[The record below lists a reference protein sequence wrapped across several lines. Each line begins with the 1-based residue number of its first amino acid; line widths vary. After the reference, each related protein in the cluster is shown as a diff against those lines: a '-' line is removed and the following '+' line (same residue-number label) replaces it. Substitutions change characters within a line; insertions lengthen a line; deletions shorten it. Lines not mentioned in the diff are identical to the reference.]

1 MKTTPSITY
10 IYRMCH
16 SGIHILFLLISYL
29 QFWIM
34 KHQSID
40 TWRKTSQECNTVL
53 TSQNETLFWYFCF
66 DITIWFVIHPF
77 KCILLIPFSSQRSGF
92 INFMNDEERRLFW
105 QKSKSLFWL
114 SENQKVWAFYLRFV
128 VRSEPWGS
136 FLVAQKQ
143 YEVMWHISSPPHVL
157 SSRLPINSPTNE

>member
-1 MKTTPSITY
+1 
-10 IYRMCH
+10 MCH

-53 TSQNETLFWYFCF
+53 TSQYETLFWSFCV
-66 DITIWFVIHPF
+66 DITIWFVYPF
-77 KCILLIPFSSQRSGF
+77 KCISLIPFSRQRSGF

-105 QKSKSLFWL
+105 QKTKSLFWR
-114 SENQKVWAFYLRFV
+114 KT
-128 VRSEPWGS
+128 VRKPKKCELFTWGLWSDRNPEGVFLLPKSNMKWCDISHHLHMS
-136 FLVAQKQ
+136 FLSVFPLIHQLMSNLHNV
-143 YEVMWHISSPPHVL
+143 ECPHI
-157 SSRLPINSPTNE
+157 

>member
-53 TSQNETLFWYFCF
+53 TSQYETLFWSFCV
-66 DITIWFVIHPF
+66 DITIWFVYPF
-77 KCILLIPFSSQRSGF
+77 KCISLIPFSRQRSGF

-105 QKSKSLFWL
+105 QKSKSLFWR
-114 SENQKVWAFYLRFV
+114 KT
-128 VRSEPWGS
+128 VRKPKSVS
-136 FLVAQKQ
+136 FLL
-143 YEVMWHISSPPHVL
+143 EVCGQVGTLREFSCCPKAIWSDVTYLITSTCPFFSSSH
-157 SSRLPINSPTNE
+157 